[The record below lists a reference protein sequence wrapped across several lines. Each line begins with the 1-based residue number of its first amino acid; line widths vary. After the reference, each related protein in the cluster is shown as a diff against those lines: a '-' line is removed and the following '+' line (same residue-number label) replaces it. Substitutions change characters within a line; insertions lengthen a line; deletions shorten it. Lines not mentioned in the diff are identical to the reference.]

1 MSMPNEVVQF
11 AQTNGG
17 NTDFYVAFQDYYFN
31 RDKMDSEKHDK
42 LQNAFFAEIIAKSG
56 VSRDGLTTEAWV
68 SHPSVQWASFAVVDA
83 TVNAI
88 LPQVL
93 TPAFGLFT
101 DFRFVSLG
109 DVVKFKIMPN
119 QFFTVSK
126 GGTGERTIHRQK
138 DFAQDII
145 VAPVE
150 HIVTVYTDMYRVL
163 AGKEDIA
170 DFVARVVLA
179 IEQAMYSDALN
190 VLMTGLNNLP
200 TGTYKIS
207 GAFDMKTLVKMAET
221 VQVYN
226 AGVRPVIAGSATAL
240 MNVLPDSTLG
250 YRGNYDA
257 NGGSIELIKNVYGYD
272 VIKMNNAAA
281 QGGGLVLP
289 DNKIF
294 VVSPAQ
300 DKLVKAVVS
309 NALTNSNQFYDNA
322 DLTSDYTTRKMWE
335 FVYASAAKAGV
346 YEITEG

>member
-1 MSMPNEVVQF
+1 MN
-11 AQTNGG
+11 
-17 NTDFYVAFQDYYFN
+17 
-31 RDKMDSEKHDK
+31 
-42 LQNAFFAEIIAKSG
+42 II
-56 VSRDGLTTEAWV
+56 
-68 SHPSVQWASFAVVDA
+68 ASFAVVDA

-150 HIVTVYTDMYRVL
+150 HIVTVYTDMSRVL

-179 IEQAMYSDALN
+179 IEQAMYGDALN
-190 VLMTGLNNLP
+190 ALMTGLNNLP
-200 TGTYKIS
+200 TGTYNIS

-289 DNKIF
+289 DDKIF

-300 DKLVKAVVS
+300 DKLVKGVVS

-346 YEITEG
+346 YTVTD

>member
-68 SHPSVQWASFAVVDA
+68 SHPTVQWAAFAVVDA

-179 IEQAMYSDALN
+179 IEQAMYGDALN
-190 VLMTGLNNLP
+190 ALMTGLNNLP
-200 TGTYKIS
+200 TGTYNIS

-300 DKLVKAVVS
+300 DKLVKGVGS

-322 DLTSDYTTRKMWE
+322 DLTSDYTIRKMWE
-335 FVYASAAKAGV
+335 FTYASASKAGV
-346 YEITEG
+346 YTVTD

>member
-42 LQNAFFAEIIAKSG
+42 LQNAFFAEIVAKSG

-68 SHPSVQWASFAVVDA
+68 SHPSVQWAAFAVVDA

-179 IEQAMYSDALN
+179 IEQAMYGDALN
-190 VLMTGLNNLP
+190 ALMTGLTNLP
-200 TGTYKIS
+200 VGSYNYT

-226 AGVRPVIAGSATAL
+226 AGVRPIIAGSATAL
-240 MNVLPDSTLG
+240 MHVLPDSTLG

-272 VIKMNNAAA
+272 VIKMDNAAA

-289 DNKIF
+289 DDKIF

-300 DKLVKAVVS
+300 DKLVKGVVS

-335 FVYASAAKAGV
+335 FTYASASKAGV
-346 YEITEG
+346 YTVTD

>member
-42 LQNAFFAEIIAKSG
+42 LQNAFFAEIVAKSG

-68 SHPSVQWASFAVVDA
+68 SHPSVQWAAFAVVDA

-109 DVVKFKIMPN
+109 DVVKFKIKPN

-179 IEQAMYSDALN
+179 IEQAMYGDALN
-190 VLMTGLNNLP
+190 ALMTGLNNLP
-200 TGTYKIS
+200 TGTYNIS

-240 MNVLPDSTLG
+240 MRVLPDSTLG

-289 DNKIF
+289 DDKIF

-300 DKLVKAVVS
+300 DKLVKGVVS

-335 FVYASAAKAGV
+335 FTYASASKAGV
-346 YEITEG
+346 YTVTD

>member
-1 MSMPNEVVQF
+1 MN
-11 AQTNGG
+11 
-17 NTDFYVAFQDYYFN
+17 
-31 RDKMDSEKHDK
+31 
-42 LQNAFFAEIIAKSG
+42 II
-56 VSRDGLTTEAWV
+56 
-68 SHPSVQWASFAVVDA
+68 ASFAVVDA

-179 IEQAMYSDALN
+179 IEQAMYGDALN
-190 VLMTGLNNLP
+190 ALMTGLNNLP
-200 TGTYKIS
+200 TGTYNIS

-240 MNVLPDSTLG
+240 MHVLPDSTLG

-300 DKLVKAVVS
+300 DKLVKGVVS

>member
-68 SHPSVQWASFAVVDA
+68 SHPSVQWAAFAVVDA

-109 DVVKFKIMPN
+109 DVVKFKIKPN

-179 IEQAMYSDALN
+179 IEQAMYGDALN
-190 VLMTGLNNLP
+190 ALMTGLNNLP
-200 TGTYKIS
+200 TGTYNIS

-226 AGVRPVIAGSATAL
+226 AGVRPIIAGSATAL
-240 MNVLPDSTLG
+240 MHVLPDSTLG

-289 DNKIF
+289 DDKIF

-300 DKLVKAVVS
+300 DKLVKGVVS

-346 YEITEG
+346 YTVTD

>member
-1 MSMPNEVVQF
+1 MN
-11 AQTNGG
+11 
-17 NTDFYVAFQDYYFN
+17 
-31 RDKMDSEKHDK
+31 
-42 LQNAFFAEIIAKSG
+42 II
-56 VSRDGLTTEAWV
+56 
-68 SHPSVQWASFAVVDA
+68 ASFAVVDA

-109 DVVKFKIMPN
+109 DVVKFKIKPN

-126 GGTGERTIHRQK
+126 GSVGERTIHRQK

-179 IEQAMYSDALN
+179 IEQAMYGDALIA
-190 VLMTGLNNLP
+190 LITGLTHLP
-200 TGTYKIS
+200 VGTYNYT

-226 AGVRPVIAGSATAL
+226 AGVRPIIAGSATAL
-240 MNVLPDSTLG
+240 MHVLPDSTLG

-272 VIKMNNAAA
+272 VIKMDNAAA

-289 DNKIF
+289 DDKIF

-300 DKLVKAVVS
+300 DKLVKGVVS

-346 YEITEG
+346 YTITD

>member
-1 MSMPNEVVQF
+1 M
-11 AQTNGG
+11 
-17 NTDFYVAFQDYYFN
+17 
-31 RDKMDSEKHDK
+31 
-42 LQNAFFAEIIAKSG
+42 
-56 VSRDGLTTEAWV
+56 
-68 SHPSVQWASFAVVDA
+68 
-83 TVNAI
+83 
-88 LPQVL
+88 
-93 TPAFGLFT
+93 
-101 DFRFVSLG
+101 
-109 DVVKFKIMPN
+109 
-119 QFFTVSK
+119 
-126 GGTGERTIHRQK
+126 
-138 DFAQDII
+138 
-145 VAPVE
+145 
-150 HIVTVYTDMYRVL
+150 TVYTDMYRVL
-163 AGKEDIA
+163 SGKEDIA

-179 IEQAMYSDALN
+179 IEQAMYGDALN
-190 VLMTGLNNLP
+190 ALMTGLNNLP

-240 MNVLPDSTLG
+240 MHVLPDSTLG

-300 DKLVKAVVS
+300 DKLVKGVVS

>member
-68 SHPSVQWASFAVVDA
+68 SHPSVQWAAVAVVDA

-88 LPQVL
+88 LPPVL

-109 DVVKFKIMPN
+109 DVVKFKIKPN

-179 IEQAMYSDALN
+179 IEQAMYGDALN
-190 VLMTGLNNLP
+190 ALMTGLTNLP
-200 TGTYKIS
+200 SGTYNYS
-207 GAFDMKTLVKMAET
+207 GAFDMKTLVKMAEN

-300 DKLVKAVVS
+300 DKLVKGVVS

-335 FVYASAAKAGV
+335 FTYASASKAGV
-346 YEITEG
+346 YTVTD

>member
-109 DVVKFKIMPN
+109 DVMKFKIMPN

-179 IEQAMYSDALN
+179 IEQAMYGDALN
-190 VLMTGLNNLP
+190 ALMTGLNNLP
-200 TGTYKIS
+200 TGTYNIS

-226 AGVRPVIAGSATAL
+226 AGVRPIIAGSATAL

-300 DKLVKAVVS
+300 DKLVKGKYRPAC
-309 NALTNSNQFYDNA
+309 
-322 DLTSDYTTRKMWE
+322 
-335 FVYASAAKAGV
+335 
-346 YEITEG
+346 

>member
-1 MSMPNEVVQF
+1 MN
-11 AQTNGG
+11 
-17 NTDFYVAFQDYYFN
+17 
-31 RDKMDSEKHDK
+31 
-42 LQNAFFAEIIAKSG
+42 II
-56 VSRDGLTTEAWV
+56 
-68 SHPSVQWASFAVVDA
+68 ASFAVVDA

-179 IEQAMYSDALN
+179 IEQAMYGDALN
-190 VLMTGLNNLP
+190 ALMTGLTNLP
-200 TGTYKIS
+200 SGTYNYS

-272 VIKMNNAAA
+272 VIKMDNAAA

-289 DNKIF
+289 DDKIF

-300 DKLVKAVVS
+300 DKLVKGVVS

-346 YEITEG
+346 YTVTD

>member
-109 DVVKFKIMPN
+109 DVVKFKIKPN

-179 IEQAMYSDALN
+179 IEQAMYGDALN
-190 VLMTGLNNLP
+190 ALMTGLNNLP
-200 TGTYKIS
+200 TGTYNIS

-240 MNVLPDSTLG
+240 MRVLPDSTLG

-300 DKLVKAVVS
+300 DKLVKGKCRPAC
-309 NALTNSNQFYDNA
+309 
-322 DLTSDYTTRKMWE
+322 
-335 FVYASAAKAGV
+335 
-346 YEITEG
+346 

>member
-1 MSMPNEVVQF
+1 MN
-11 AQTNGG
+11 
-17 NTDFYVAFQDYYFN
+17 
-31 RDKMDSEKHDK
+31 
-42 LQNAFFAEIIAKSG
+42 II
-56 VSRDGLTTEAWV
+56 
-68 SHPSVQWASFAVVDA
+68 ASFAVVDA

-109 DVVKFKIMPN
+109 DVVKFKIKPN

-126 GGTGERTIHRQK
+126 GSVGERTIHRQK

-179 IEQAMYSDALN
+179 IEQAMYGDALN
-190 VLMTGLNNLP
+190 ALMTGLNNLP

-240 MNVLPDSTLG
+240 MHVLPDSTLG

-300 DKLVKAVVS
+300 DKLVKGVVS

-322 DLTSDYTTRKMWE
+322 DLTSDYTARKMWE

-346 YEITEG
+346 YEISD

>member
-1 MSMPNEVVQF
+1 MN
-11 AQTNGG
+11 
-17 NTDFYVAFQDYYFN
+17 
-31 RDKMDSEKHDK
+31 
-42 LQNAFFAEIIAKSG
+42 II
-56 VSRDGLTTEAWV
+56 
-68 SHPSVQWASFAVVDA
+68 ASFAVVDA

-150 HIVTVYTDMYRVL
+150 HVVTVYTDMYRVL

-179 IEQAMYSDALN
+179 IEQAMYGDALN
-190 VLMTGLNNLP
+190 ALMTGLTNLP
-200 TGTYKIS
+200 SGTYNYS
-207 GAFDMKTLVKMAET
+207 GAFDMKTLVKMAEN

-226 AGVRPVIAGSATAL
+226 AGARPIIAGSATAL

-272 VIKMNNAAA
+272 VIKMDNAAA

-300 DKLVKAVVS
+300 DKLVKGVVS

-335 FVYASAAKAGV
+335 FTYASASKAGV
-346 YEITEG
+346 YTVTD

>member
-42 LQNAFFAEIIAKSG
+42 LQNAFFAEIVAKSG

-109 DVVKFKIMPN
+109 DVMKFKIMPN

-179 IEQAMYSDALN
+179 IEQAMYGDALN
-190 VLMTGLNNLP
+190 ALMTGLNNLP

-240 MNVLPDSTLG
+240 MHVLPDSTLG

-300 DKLVKAVVS
+300 DKLVKGVVS

-346 YEITEG
+346 YEISD

>member
-1 MSMPNEVVQF
+1 MN
-11 AQTNGG
+11 
-17 NTDFYVAFQDYYFN
+17 
-31 RDKMDSEKHDK
+31 
-42 LQNAFFAEIIAKSG
+42 II
-56 VSRDGLTTEAWV
+56 
-68 SHPSVQWASFAVVDA
+68 ASFAVVDA

-179 IEQAMYSDALN
+179 IEQAMYGDALN
-190 VLMTGLNNLP
+190 ALITGLTHLP
-200 TGTYKIS
+200 SGTYNYS
-207 GAFDMKTLVKMAET
+207 GAFDMKTLVKMAEN

-226 AGVRPVIAGSATAL
+226 AGVRPIIAGSATAL
-240 MNVLPDSTLG
+240 MHVLPDSTLG

-272 VIKMNNAAA
+272 VIKMDNAAA

-300 DKLVKAVVS
+300 DKLVKGVVS

-322 DLTSDYTTRKMWE
+322 DLTSDYTARKMWE
-335 FVYASAAKAGV
+335 FVYASASKAGV
-346 YEITEG
+346 YTVTD

>member
-42 LQNAFFAEIIAKSG
+42 LQSAFFSEIVGKSG

-68 SHPSVQWASFAVVDA
+68 SHPSVQWAAFAVVDA

-109 DVVKFKIMPN
+109 DVVKFKIKPN

-179 IEQAMYSDALN
+179 IEQAMYGDALN
-190 VLMTGLNNLP
+190 ALMTGLNNLP
-200 TGTYKIS
+200 TGTYNIS

-240 MNVLPDSTLG
+240 MRVLPDSTLG

-300 DKLVKAVVS
+300 DKLVKGVVS

-346 YEITEG
+346 YTVTD

>member
-179 IEQAMYSDALN
+179 IEQAMYGDALN
-190 VLMTGLNNLP
+190 ALMTGLNNLP
-200 TGTYKIS
+200 TGTYNIS

-226 AGVRPVIAGSATAL
+226 AGVRPIIAGSATAL
-240 MNVLPDSTLG
+240 MHVLPDSTLG

-272 VIKMNNAAA
+272 VIKMDNAAA

-289 DNKIF
+289 DDKIF

-300 DKLVKAVVS
+300 DKLVKGVVS

-335 FVYASAAKAGV
+335 FTYASASKAGV
-346 YEITEG
+346 YKITD

>member
-42 LQNAFFAEIIAKSG
+42 LQNAFFAEIVAKSG

-68 SHPSVQWASFAVVDA
+68 SHPSVQWAAFAVVDA

-179 IEQAMYSDALN
+179 IEQAMYGDALN
-190 VLMTGLNNLP
+190 ALMTGLNNLP
-200 TGTYKIS
+200 TGTYNIT

-240 MNVLPDSTLG
+240 MHVLPDSTLG

-289 DNKIF
+289 DDKIF

-300 DKLVKAVVS
+300 DKLVKGVVS

-346 YEITEG
+346 YKITEG

>member
-68 SHPSVQWASFAVVDA
+68 SHPSVQWAAFAVVDA

-179 IEQAMYSDALN
+179 IEQAMYGDALN
-190 VLMTGLNNLP
+190 ALMTGLNNLP

-240 MNVLPDSTLG
+240 MHVLPDSTLG

>member
-1 MSMPNEVVQF
+1 MN
-11 AQTNGG
+11 
-17 NTDFYVAFQDYYFN
+17 
-31 RDKMDSEKHDK
+31 
-42 LQNAFFAEIIAKSG
+42 II
-56 VSRDGLTTEAWV
+56 
-68 SHPSVQWASFAVVDA
+68 ASFAVVDA

-179 IEQAMYSDALN
+179 IEQAMYGDALN
-190 VLMTGLNNLP
+190 ALMTGLTNLP
-200 TGTYKIS
+200 VGSYNYT

-226 AGVRPVIAGSATAL
+226 AGVRPIIAGSATAL

-272 VIKMNNAAA
+272 VIKMDNAAA

-289 DNKIF
+289 DDKIF

-346 YEITEG
+346 YKITD

>member
-1 MSMPNEVVQF
+1 MN
-11 AQTNGG
+11 
-17 NTDFYVAFQDYYFN
+17 
-31 RDKMDSEKHDK
+31 
-42 LQNAFFAEIIAKSG
+42 II
-56 VSRDGLTTEAWV
+56 
-68 SHPSVQWASFAVVDA
+68 ASFAVVDA
-83 TVNAI
+83 TVTAI

-101 DFRFVSLG
+101 DLRFVSLG

-179 IEQAMYSDALN
+179 IEQAMYGDALN
-190 VLMTGLNNLP
+190 ALMTGLNNLP
-200 TGTYKIS
+200 TGTYNIS

-240 MNVLPDSTLG
+240 MRVLPDSTLG

-272 VIKMNNAAA
+272 VIKMDNAAA

-300 DKLVKAVVS
+300 DKLVKGVVS

-335 FVYASAAKAGV
+335 FTYASASKAGV
-346 YEITEG
+346 YTVTD

>member
-1 MSMPNEVVQF
+1 MN
-11 AQTNGG
+11 
-17 NTDFYVAFQDYYFN
+17 
-31 RDKMDSEKHDK
+31 
-42 LQNAFFAEIIAKSG
+42 II
-56 VSRDGLTTEAWV
+56 
-68 SHPSVQWASFAVVDA
+68 ASFAVVDA

-109 DVVKFKIMPN
+109 DVMKFKIMPN

-179 IEQAMYSDALN
+179 IEQAMYGDALN
-190 VLMTGLNNLP
+190 ALMTGLNNLP
-200 TGTYKIS
+200 TGTYNIS

-240 MNVLPDSTLG
+240 MHVLPDSTLG

-272 VIKMNNAAA
+272 VIKMDNAAA

-300 DKLVKAVVS
+300 DKLVKGVVS

-335 FVYASAAKAGV
+335 FTYASASKAGV
-346 YEITEG
+346 YTVTD

>member
-179 IEQAMYSDALN
+179 IEQAMYGDALN
-190 VLMTGLNNLP
+190 ALMTGLTNLP
-200 TGTYKIS
+200 VGSYNYT
-207 GAFDMKTLVKMAET
+207 GAFDMKTLVKMAEN

-226 AGVRPVIAGSATAL
+226 AGVRPIIAGSATAL

-300 DKLVKAVVS
+300 DKLVKGVVS

-322 DLTSDYTTRKMWE
+322 DLTSDYTARKMWE

-346 YEITEG
+346 YTVTD

>member
-68 SHPSVQWASFAVVDA
+68 SHPSVQWAAFAVVDA

-109 DVVKFKIMPN
+109 DVVKFKIKPN

-179 IEQAMYSDALN
+179 IEQAMYGDALN
-190 VLMTGLNNLP
+190 ALMTGLNNLP
-200 TGTYKIS
+200 TGTYNIS

-240 MNVLPDSTLG
+240 MRVLPDSTLG

-300 DKLVKAVVS
+300 DKLVKGVVS

-346 YEITEG
+346 YTVTD

>member
-1 MSMPNEVVQF
+1 MN
-11 AQTNGG
+11 
-17 NTDFYVAFQDYYFN
+17 
-31 RDKMDSEKHDK
+31 
-42 LQNAFFAEIIAKSG
+42 II
-56 VSRDGLTTEAWV
+56 
-68 SHPSVQWASFAVVDA
+68 ASFAVVDA

-179 IEQAMYSDALN
+179 IEQAMYGDALN
-190 VLMTGLNNLP
+190 ALMTGLTNLP

-240 MNVLPDSTLG
+240 MRVLPDSTLG

-300 DKLVKAVVS
+300 DKLVKGVVS

-346 YEITEG
+346 YEISD

>member
-1 MSMPNEVVQF
+1 MN
-11 AQTNGG
+11 
-17 NTDFYVAFQDYYFN
+17 
-31 RDKMDSEKHDK
+31 
-42 LQNAFFAEIIAKSG
+42 II
-56 VSRDGLTTEAWV
+56 
-68 SHPSVQWASFAVVDA
+68 ASFAVVDA

-109 DVVKFKIMPN
+109 DVVKFKIKPN

-126 GGTGERTIHRQK
+126 GSVGERTVHRQK

-179 IEQAMYSDALN
+179 IEQAMYGDALN
-190 VLMTGLNNLP
+190 ALMTGLNNLP
-200 TGTYKIS
+200 TGTYNIS

-240 MNVLPDSTLG
+240 MHVLPDSTLG

-300 DKLVKAVVS
+300 DKLVKGVVS

-322 DLTSDYTTRKMWE
+322 DLTSDYTIRKLWE
-335 FVYASAAKAGV
+335 FTYASASKAGV
-346 YEITEG
+346 YTVTD

>member
-68 SHPSVQWASFAVVDA
+68 SHPSVQWAAFAVVDA

-109 DVVKFKIMPN
+109 DVVKFKIKPN

-179 IEQAMYSDALN
+179 IEQAMYGDALN
-190 VLMTGLNNLP
+190 ALMTGLTNLP
-200 TGTYKIS
+200 SGTYNYS
-207 GAFDMKTLVKMAET
+207 GAFDMKTLVKMAEN

-300 DKLVKAVVS
+300 DKLVKGVVS

-335 FVYASAAKAGV
+335 FTYASASKAGV
-346 YEITEG
+346 YTVTD

>member
-1 MSMPNEVVQF
+1 M
-11 AQTNGG
+11 
-17 NTDFYVAFQDYYFN
+17 
-31 RDKMDSEKHDK
+31 
-42 LQNAFFAEIIAKSG
+42 
-56 VSRDGLTTEAWV
+56 
-68 SHPSVQWASFAVVDA
+68 
-83 TVNAI
+83 
-88 LPQVL
+88 
-93 TPAFGLFT
+93 
-101 DFRFVSLG
+101 
-109 DVVKFKIMPN
+109 
-119 QFFTVSK
+119 
-126 GGTGERTIHRQK
+126 
-138 DFAQDII
+138 
-145 VAPVE
+145 
-150 HIVTVYTDMYRVL
+150 TVYTDMYRVL

-179 IEQAMYSDALN
+179 IEQAMYGDALN
-190 VLMTGLNNLP
+190 ALMTGLNNLP
-200 TGTYKIS
+200 TGTYNIS

-226 AGVRPVIAGSATAL
+226 AGVRPIIAGSATAL

-272 VIKMNNAAA
+272 VIKMDNAAA

-300 DKLVKAVVS
+300 DKLVKGVVS

-335 FVYASAAKAGV
+335 FVYASASKAGV
-346 YEITEG
+346 YTVTD